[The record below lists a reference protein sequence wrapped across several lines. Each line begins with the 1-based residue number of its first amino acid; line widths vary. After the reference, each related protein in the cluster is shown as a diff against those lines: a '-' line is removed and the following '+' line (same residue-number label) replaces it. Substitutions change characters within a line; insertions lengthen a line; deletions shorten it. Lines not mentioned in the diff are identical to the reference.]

1 MPKVEKVEIYKSPN
15 PKKKFKIVLIYDD
28 NKTKTLHIGQSGAD
42 DFTKTGD
49 EEAKQNYITRHK
61 PRENW
66 NDITTRGY
74 WSRWLTWNKR
84 TLKESVAD
92 ISKRFK
98 LKIDLKV

>member
-49 EEAKQNYITRHK
+49 EEAKKRYIARHK
-61 PRENW
+61 LREDW
-66 NDITTRGY
+66 TDITTRAF

-84 TLKESVAD
+84 TLKQSVAD
-92 ISKRFK
+92 ISKRFNLNIV
-98 LKIDLKV
+98 LK